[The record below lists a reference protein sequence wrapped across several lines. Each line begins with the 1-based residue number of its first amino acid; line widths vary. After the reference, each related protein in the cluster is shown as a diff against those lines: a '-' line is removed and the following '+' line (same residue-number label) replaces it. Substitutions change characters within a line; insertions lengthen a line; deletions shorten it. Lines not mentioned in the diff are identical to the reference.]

1 MVTIMTITNIYH
13 YAIMSE
19 VIIIIIILYY
29 RLAEH
34 INRYMSVVQY
44 IVSTLSTRVCI
55 QLLTSQWLR
64 CAMHIQQPSPM
75 RTNSTV
81 SE

>member
-1 MVTIMTITNIYH
+1 M
-13 YAIMSE
+13 AIMGNMQTLTKT
-19 VIIIIIILYY
+19 IIIIITILYY

-44 IVSTLSTRVCI
+44 IVSTLSTRVGI

-75 RTNSTV
+75 RTNSRGVHYT
-81 SE
+81 

>member
-1 MVTIMTITNIYH
+1 MLIII
-13 YAIMSE
+13 IIIRIIRIII
-19 VIIIIIILYY
+19 IIIIIILYY

-44 IVSTLSTRVCI
+44 IVSALSTRVGI

-64 CAMHIQQPSPM
+64 CAVHIQQPSPM
-75 RTNSTV
+75 RTNS
-81 SE
+81 

>member
-1 MVTIMTITNIYH
+1 MHLLIMKKIDLH
-13 YAIMSE
+13 HH
-19 VIIIIIILYY
+19 IIIIIILYY

-44 IVSTLSTRVCI
+44 IVGLSTLSTRVGI

-64 CAMHIQQPSPM
+64 CAVHIQQSSPV
-75 RTNSTV
+75 RTNS
-81 SE
+81 